1 MMERIVHARLDEQS
15 EQLLERLRRDTG
27 WRDSEI
33 VRRGIQ
39 ALATLTLAPRKA
51 EIVGLGRFAS
61 GVPDLGSA
69 KGHLDGFGRS

>member
-1 MMERIVHARLDEQS
+1 MDRIVHARLDEKS

-39 ALATLTLAPRKA
+39 VLATVTLTPRKA
-51 EIVGLGRFAS
+51 AIVGLGRFAS
-61 GVPDLGSA
+61 GISDLGSA